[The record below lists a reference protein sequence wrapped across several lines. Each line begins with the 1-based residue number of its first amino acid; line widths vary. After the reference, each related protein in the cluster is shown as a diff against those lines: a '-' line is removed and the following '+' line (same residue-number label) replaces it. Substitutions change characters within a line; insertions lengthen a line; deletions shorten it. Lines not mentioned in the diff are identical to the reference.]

1 MAVFRDQ
8 RMKLAA
14 ALKHGLRLVQLR
26 RRSSRRQ
33 TKGLQEQ
40 EEEQQQQEV
49 HTEPA
54 CDNALNELLESRL
67 RQLIAGASPAALQD
81 LENPRLVHAAVVVVP
96 ACPDSVCRQYRLTV
110 QSCLQAA
117 QPQVG

>member
-26 RRSSRRQ
+26 RSSRRQ
-33 TKGLQEQ
+33 TRALQL
-40 EEEQQQQEV
+40 QQQKEV

-67 RQLIAGASPAALQD
+67 RQLIAGDSPAARQD

-96 ACPDSVCRQYRLTV
+96 ACPDSVCRHYRLTV
-110 QSCLQAA
+110 RSCFQAA

>member
-8 RMKLAA
+8 RMKLTA

-33 TKGLQEQ
+33 TRALQL
-40 EEEQQQQEV
+40 QQQKEV

-81 LENPRLVHAAVVVVP
+81 LENPRLVHAAVVVVVP
-96 ACPDSVCRQYRLTV
+96 ACPDSVCRHYRLTV
-110 QSCLQAA
+110 QSCFQDA